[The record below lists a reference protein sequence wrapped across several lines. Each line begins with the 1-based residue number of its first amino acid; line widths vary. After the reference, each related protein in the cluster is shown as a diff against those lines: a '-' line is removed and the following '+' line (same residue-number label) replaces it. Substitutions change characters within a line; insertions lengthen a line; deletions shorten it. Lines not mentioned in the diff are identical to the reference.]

1 LEVREVWPSEISCG
15 LPWLF
20 AIKALIADQRTN
32 ARRDGHGG
40 EEERNERE
48 KKEKKKETR
57 EKKEKEKNC
66 FLV

>member
-1 LEVREVWPSEISCG
+1 MVSHGFSLLKHLLQI
-15 LPWLF
+15 F
-20 AIKALIADQRTN
+20 QRTN

-48 KKEKKKETR
+48 KKEKKKERR